1 MDIATARRLHDVV
14 EPCHSFIYFAPEG
27 KVAYAEAGLKGQ
39 WMGYFASRSAP
50 MGAVGAAV
58 VISTFYGFAP
68 EMVHRAIPDSWAL
81 STPEVVLRARLAV
94 ADQALRRTWGE
105 LVDGHEVRTAAE
117 LMRAAVESAECG
129 GRPLGAAHQALP
141 WPDEPH
147 LAVWHGASVL
157 REHRGDG
164 HVATLVAN
172 ELDPRESLMS
182 IVAVN
187 PPYGEFVRNFR
198 GWTPEELDQTVEGL
212 RSRGLVDAEGLATD
226 ACRELRAAI
235 EQDTDRLAAQ
245 PYLALGDDGCERLI
259 DALTPLAAA
268 IKGG

>member
-14 EPCHSFIYFAPEG
+14 EPCHAFIYFAPEG
-27 KVAYAEAGLKGQ
+27 KVAYGEAGLKGQ

-50 MGAVGAAV
+50 MGAVSAPV

-68 EMVHRAIPDSWAL
+68 EMVYRAIPDAWTL
-81 STPEVVLRARLAV
+81 STPEVVLGARFAV
-94 ADQALRRTWGE
+94 ADQSLRRMWGD
-105 LVDGHEVRTAAE
+105 LAGGPQVQAAAE
-117 LMRAAVESAECG
+117 LMRAAVESAECA

-172 ELDPRESLMS
+172 DLDPRASLMT
-182 IVAVN
+182 IAAVK
-187 PPYGEFVRNFR
+187 PSYGDFVRNFR
-198 GWTPEELDQTVEGL
+198 GWTPEELDETVAGL
-212 RSRGLVDAEGLATD
+212 RARGLVDGEGLATD
-226 ACRELRAAI
+226 ACRALRDGI
-235 EQDTDRLAAQ
+235 ERDTDRLAVQ
-245 PYLALGDDGCERLI
+245 PYLALGEEGCERLI
-259 DALTPLAAA
+259 EALTPLAAA